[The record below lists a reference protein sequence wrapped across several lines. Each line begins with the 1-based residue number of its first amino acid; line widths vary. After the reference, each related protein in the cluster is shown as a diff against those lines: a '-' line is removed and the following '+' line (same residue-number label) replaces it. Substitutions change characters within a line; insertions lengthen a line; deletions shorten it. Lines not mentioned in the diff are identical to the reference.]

1 VPSKALIAC
10 ANRLHA
16 VQSASEFGISIAG
29 SVTVDFPAIM
39 RRMRKI
45 RADISVHDSVARY
58 SRDFCKHVFLGQAVF
73 TSANTLSVAGT
84 ELKFKKAMIATGASA
99 LVPEQLTGLPYLSN
113 ANFFNLEALPQQ
125 LVVIGGGPIGVELA
139 QSMARFGCAVTLLQ
153 KGTQILD
160 RDDSEAAALVHAAL
174 QRDGVTIAL
183 GAELLSVQLLQP
195 GGLYSA
201 PFQQYAVTYR
211 TVSSGKVTLQ
221 CEAVLVAA
229 GRVPNVRGLG
239 LESIGVT
246 ADLRRGVHVD
256 DSFQSAV
263 PNIYACGDCATPFKF
278 THAAD
283 WQARIAVRNMLL
295 GRQLPAAACG
305 GLSNLLIPAATYSD
319 PELAHVGLS
328 ETDLKARGTQYD
340 VYKRELSAVDRCRC
354 EGVSEGFVKLLADST
369 SGQLL
374 GATIVAPTAG
384 DMISE
389 ITLAMQCSV
398 TVQQLAGVIHPYP
411 TVQEAV
417 RQAAAQGNRVYSS
430 NSTYKQAVEMLV
442 EAELSSNNVILI
454 GCTTVTTALL

>member
-1 VPSKALIAC
+1 
-10 ANRLHA
+10 
-16 VQSASEFGISIAG
+16 
-29 SVTVDFPAIM
+29 
-39 RRMRKI
+39 
-45 RADISVHDSVARY
+45 
-58 SRDFCKHVFLGQAVF
+58 
-73 TSANTLSVAGT
+73 
-84 ELKFKKAMIATGASA
+84 
-99 LVPEQLTGLPYLSN
+99 
-113 ANFFNLEALPQQ
+113 
-125 LVVIGGGPIGVELA
+125 
-139 QSMARFGCAVTLLQ
+139 
-153 KGTQILD
+153 
-160 RDDSEAAALVHAAL
+160 
-174 QRDGVTIAL
+174 
-183 GAELLSVQLLQP
+183 
-195 GGLYSA
+195 
-201 PFQQYAVTYR
+201 
-211 TVSSGKVTLQ
+211 VTLQ

-239 LESIGVT
+239 LESIGVA

-256 DSFQSAV
+256 DSFQSTV

-295 GRQLPAAACG
+295 GRQLPAEACG

-319 PELAHVGLS
+319 PELAHVGLT
-328 ETDLKARGTQYD
+328 EADLKACGIQYD

-354 EGVSEGFVKLLADST
+354 EGVSEGFVKLLADSS

-417 RQAAAQGNRVYSS
+417 RQAAAQGNKVYSS

>member
-10 ANRLHA
+10 FDRLHA
-16 VQSASEFGISIAG
+16 VQTASEFGINIAG
-29 SVTVDFPAIM
+29 PVTVDFPAVV

-45 RADISVHDSVARY
+45 RAESSVHDSVACY
-58 SRDFCKHVFLGQAVF
+58 SRDFCKYVFLGQAEF
-73 TSANTLSVAGT
+73 TSANTLTVAGT
-84 ELKFKKAMIATGASA
+84 ELNFKKAMIATGASA
-99 LVPEQLTGLPYLSN
+99 LLPVQLAGLPYLSN
-113 ANFFNLEALPQQ
+113 ANFFNLEALPRQ
-125 LVVIGGGPIGVELA
+125 LLVIGGGPIGVELA

-153 KGTQILD
+153 KGPQILD
-160 RDDSEAAALVHAAL
+160 KDDSEAAAVVHAAL
-174 QRDGVTIAL
+174 QRDGVTVAL
-183 GAELLSVQLLQP
+183 SAELLSVQLARS
-195 GGLYSA
+195 GGLFTA
-201 PFQQYAVTYR
+201 PFQQYTVTYR
-211 TVSSGKVTLQ
+211 SVSSEKVTLQ

-239 LESIGVT
+239 LESIGVA

-256 DSFQSAV
+256 DSFQSTV

-283 WQARIAVRNMLL
+283 WQARIAGRNMLL
-295 GRQLPAAACG
+295 GRQLPAEACG
-305 GLSNLLIPAATYSD
+305 SLSNLLIPAATYSD
-319 PELAHVGLS
+319 PELAHVGLT
-328 ETDLKARGTQYD
+328 EADLKARGTQYD

-354 EGVSEGFVKLLADST
+354 EGVSEGFVKLLANSS

-417 RQAAAQGNRVYSS
+417 RQAAAQGNKVYSS